1 MLTRIHKTAL
11 NSSRTSNEVL
21 ELLNLESIIE
31 SLYTLD
37 EFDVSGQDED
47 TLTRLWDLGSKL
59 SVIGDMLKR
68 NVDTNLKHREV

>member
-21 ELLNLESIIE
+21 ELLNLESTIE
-31 SLYTLD
+31 SLYNLD
-37 EFDVSGQDED
+37 EFDVSGQDEG